1 MLIPF
6 HRPSFTELE
15 ICRSRSAIASADL
28 RSGGRYSKWCL
39 ELLAQ
44 RLGQRELLLTGSATV
59 ALELAM
65 ILAEIG
71 PGDEVIMPAFTFV
84 SCANAVV
91 LRGGTP
97 VFVDIRPDT
106 LNIDVEA
113 VRSAVTDRTRAVL
126 AIHYAGVPFAV
137 AELSELARERGLLV
151 IEDAAH
157 AFGSAVDGCE
167 AGTFGDLAVFSF
179 HHTKNISCGEGGL
192 LAINN
197 ASFVDRARV
206 VHENGTNR
214 HGFEAGKTLRYEWKD
229 IGSSFAP
236 SDLTAALLS
245 AQLERAD
252 EILSTRRALWDSY
265 HQAFQGIERAGVG
278 RPTVPKGVRH
288 NGHIYYLLMPDAGIR
303 AQLIEA
309 LAGRSIQAT
318 THYVPLDRTPGGRRF
333 GRASGTLANT
343 HSVSE
348 RLIRLPLWTGMG
360 SLQDE
365 VVQATLAAIES
376 LTQRANASLK
386 ASPASH

>member
-206 VHENGTNR
+206 VHETARIGTALRQERRCVTNGR
-214 HGFEAGKTLRYEWKD
+214 TLVLR
-229 IGSSFAP
+229 S
-236 SDLTAALLS
+236 
-245 AQLERAD
+245 
-252 EILSTRRALWDSY
+252 
-265 HQAFQGIERAGVG
+265 
-278 RPTVPKGVRH
+278 RP
-288 NGHIYYLLMPDAGIR
+288 
-303 AQLIEA
+303 
-309 LAGRSIQAT
+309 
-318 THYVPLDRTPGGRRF
+318 
-333 GRASGTLANT
+333 
-343 HSVSE
+343 
-348 RLIRLPLWTGMG
+348 
-360 SLQDE
+360 
-365 VVQATLAAIES
+365 AI
-376 LTQRANASLK
+376 
-386 ASPASH
+386 